1 MQSDVHNSSISVLLA
16 DDHEVTRAG
25 LRAILEAADDIEVIG
40 EARDG
45 DQAREL
51 VGKLNPDVLLL
62 DLKMPGLPSYEVEK
76 WVRERYPEVVT
87 LILTAHDRDFYLANM
102 MEAGASGYLSKSDR
116 AEKLVAA
123 IRRAVRGELLFTD
136 EQYERVQQWNQQV
149 GKKWESLTKRERQTI
164 NLLVQGLNNAQI
176 AVKLGVS
183 DRTAAFHV
191 GNVIRKLGVNK
202 RQEAI
207 SWAIKHIPDLG
218 EKLYD

>member
-1 MQSDVHNSSISVLLA
+1 MPTDINRSSISVLLA

-25 LRAILEAADDIEVIG
+25 LRAILESADDIEVIG
-40 EARDG
+40 EAIDG

-51 VGKLNPDVLLL
+51 VGELNPDVLLL

-76 WVRERYPEVVT
+76 WVRQRYPKVVT

-102 MEAGASGYLSKSDR
+102 MEAGASGYLSKSER

-123 IRRAVRGELLFTD
+123 IRRAVRGEILFTD

-149 GKKWESLTKRERQTI
+149 GKKWESLTKRERQTMD
-164 NLLVQGLNNAQI
+164 LLVQGLDNAQI
-176 AVKLGVS
+176 AVRLGVS

-191 GNVIRKLGVNK
+191 SNLIRKLGVTT

-207 SWAIKHIPDLG
+207 GWAVKHIPDLG
-218 EKLYD
+218 DNL

>member
-1 MQSDVHNSSISVLLA
+1 MQIDDKSFISVLLA

-25 LRAILEAADDIEVIG
+25 LRTILEAANDIKVIG
-40 EARDG
+40 EAIDG
-45 DQAREL
+45 DQAKKM

-76 WVRERYPEVVT
+76 WVRQRYPEVVT

-116 AEKLVAA
+116 AEKLIAA
-123 IRRAVRGELLFTD
+123 IRRAVRGEILFTD

-149 GKKWESLTKRERQTI
+149 GKKWESLTKRERQTL
-164 NLLVQGLNNAQI
+164 NLLVQGLDNAQI
-176 AVKLGVS
+176 ATELGVS

-191 GNVIRKLGVNK
+191 SNIIRKLGVTS

-207 SWAIKHIPDLG
+207 GWAVKHIPDLG
-218 EKLYD
+218 ENL